1 MQGDV
6 FGPIQCSVS
15 VDTYGKECILE
26 DKHLYTYKDGVQVP
40 ALAMVDDVLIVT
52 ECGYK
57 STMANAFINTKSNMK
72 KLQYGTNKCHKMHV
86 GRRKNEDICPDL
98 FVDGWKLKE
107 VSEIDTGIVED
118 DLVDDYDGLQK
129 MDEVTDEKYLG
140 DVLSADGKNLK
151 NITTGRNKSIGTRNQ
166 IMGILQD
173 VYYGRYYFQVAKILR
188 NALFLSSLLTNC
200 EAWYNV
206 STVDRD
212 LLEEADEN
220 LLRSILECPVTTPKE
235 MLYLELNCL
244 PIRYILMKRRLHFL
258 YYILSQ
264 KKDSLIYQ
272 FFQAQ
277 LRNSVKGD
285 WSITVQEDLEIL
297 GIETPIN
304 QITNLSESTY
314 TKMIGE
320 KIEGEA
326 LRYLNC
332 EKDKH
337 SKVKHM
343 SHKKMEMQ
351 DYLSPNN
358 LSNDDSKL
366 IFLLRSRML
375 DVKCNYKGKYIHSNT
390 LCPVCKKEEDTQAHI
405 LECADLNVENQI
417 VTETIDYDKLF
428 SDKLNDKISVAKVI
442 KERFKRRKDNLKKK
456 AEEEMP

>member
-1 MQGDV
+1 
-6 FGPIQCSVS
+6 
-15 VDTYGKECILE
+15 
-26 DKHLYTYKDGVQVP
+26 
-40 ALAMVDDVLIVT
+40 
-52 ECGYK
+52 
-57 STMANAFINTKSNMK
+57 
-72 KLQYGTNKCHKMHV
+72 
-86 GRRKNEDICPDL
+86 
-98 FVDGWKLKE
+98 
-107 VSEIDTGIVED
+107 
-118 DLVDDYDGLQK
+118 
-129 MDEVTDEKYLG
+129 
-140 DVLSADGKNLK
+140 
-151 NITTGRNKSIGTRNQ
+151 
-166 IMGILQD
+166 MGILQD

-206 STVDRD
+206 SPVDRD

-220 LLRSILECPVTTPKE
+220 LLRSILECPVTTPQQ
-235 MLYLELNCL
+235 MLYLKLNCL

-375 DVKCNYKGKYIHSNT
+375 DVKCNHKGKYIH
-390 LCPVCKKEEDTQAHI
+390 
-405 LECADLNVENQI
+405 
-417 VTETIDYDKLF
+417 
-428 SDKLNDKISVAKVI
+428 
-442 KERFKRRKDNLKKK
+442 
-456 AEEEMP
+456 

>member
-1 MQGDV
+1 
-6 FGPIQCSVS
+6 
-15 VDTYGKECILE
+15 
-26 DKHLYTYKDGVQVP
+26 
-40 ALAMVDDVLIVT
+40 MVDDVLIVT

-151 NITTGRNKSIGTRNQ
+151 NITTRRNKSIGTRNQ

-277 LRNSVKGD
+277 QRNSVKGD

-326 LRYLNC
+326 L
-332 EKDKH
+332 
-337 SKVKHM
+337 
-343 SHKKMEMQ
+343 
-351 DYLSPNN
+351 
-358 LSNDDSKL
+358 
-366 IFLLRSRML
+366 
-375 DVKCNYKGKYIHSNT
+375 
-390 LCPVCKKEEDTQAHI
+390 
-405 LECADLNVENQI
+405 
-417 VTETIDYDKLF
+417 
-428 SDKLNDKISVAKVI
+428 
-442 KERFKRRKDNLKKK
+442 
-456 AEEEMP
+456 